1 MGKVSMVACASALLF
16 AAAAAA
22 AGQAEEPLETRLGRE
37 GAEAPRARLE
47 QVEWLVGRWRGEGIG
62 GAPALENWGPPQ
74 GGTMVGTFVQLDE
87 GGEIRF
93 TELMYLREVE
103 GSLELALKHFNPDL
117 TSWEEKEEVERFAL
131 VAIEPCAAFFEG
143 LTMRCADPA
152 VPGGGLVVAVRAGV
166 GDDGA
171 VRELVFRYAREGAG
185 ED

>member
-1 MGKVSMVACASALLF
+1 MGKILMVARASALLI
-16 AAAAAA
+16 AAA
-22 AGQAEEPLETRLGRE
+22 AGQAEEPLETRLGNQ
-37 GAEAPRARLE
+37 GAEAPRARLD

-62 GAPALENWGPPQ
+62 GAPALENWDPPQ
-74 GGTMVGTFVQLDE
+74 GRTMLGTFVQLDE
-87 GGEIRF
+87 EGEIRF

-143 LTMRCADPA
+143 LTVRCADPDM
-152 VPGGGLVVAVRAGV
+152 PGEGLVVAVRAGV
-166 GDDGA
+166 ADDGA
-171 VRELVFRYAREGAG
+171 ARELVFRYARAGAG